1 MSVSVLIITH
11 DKIGQVI
18 LDAAVKI
25 IGSCPMP
32 IRAISID
39 MDCDYKKKLTK
50 ITAII
55 SELDSHTGLLIL
67 TDLYGATPSNI
78 ATSIDIENSIVV
90 AGLNLPM
97 LIRVMNYHTLP
108 LYELGDKAIGGG
120 KDGVLTYYTDKYN
133 KNATL
138 KN

>member
-11 DKIGQVI
+11 DHIGQVI
-18 LDAAVKI
+18 LDTAIKI

-32 IRAISID
+32 IHTVSIE
-39 MDCDYKKKLTK
+39 MDCNYKKKLSE
-50 ITAII
+50 ITSIT
-55 SELDSHTGLLIL
+55 SKFNSNDGLLIL

-78 ATSIDIENSIVV
+78 ATSVDIENSIIV

-97 LIRVMNYHTLP
+97 LIRIMNYHTLP
-108 LYELGDKAIGGG
+108 LYELSDKATGGG
-120 KDGVLTYYTDKYN
+120 KDGVLIYNTDKYN

-138 KN
+138 KD

>member
-78 ATSIDIENSIVV
+78 ATSIDIENSVVV

-97 LIRVMNYHTLP
+97 LIRVMNYNTLP

>member
-97 LIRVMNYHTLP
+97 LI
-108 LYELGDKAIGGG
+108 
-120 KDGVLTYYTDKYN
+120 
-133 KNATL
+133 ATL
-138 KN
+138 

>member
-11 DKIGQVI
+11 DHIGQVI

-32 IRAISID
+32 IRAIGIE
-39 MDCDYKKKLTK
+39 MDCDYTTKLSD
-50 ITAII
+50 IAMIAN
-55 SELDSHTGLLIL
+55 ELDNDDGLLLL

-78 ATSIDIENSIVV
+78 VTSLKFENSIVI

-108 LYELGDKAIGGG
+108 LYELSDKAIGGG
-120 KDGVLTYYTDKYN
+120 KDGVLAYYTN
-133 KNATL
+133 KHTTNVTV